1 VQNNVYRYDNQNK
14 MRKVRY
20 NPYID
25 DTQQN
30 NTAVTKPALKVENAP
45 EKLWSSLDIMSNI
58 NRPFL
63 GKYIVKME
71 NTDGYIGDF
80 KQGGI
85 GDCWMLSGLKAMA
98 CTPGGIAA
106 IKQAITKNADG
117 SVTVNFKGVDTS
129 YKITKE
135 DFNRAQND
143 CNISPDGVK
152 ENKYSTGD
160 ADALIFE
167 IAVEKYRKD
176 LLEGKY
182 KDANIPNYA
191 KIVMNEQSPL
201 DGGVSSQLFYMLT
214 GKEACTITF
223 NDITSPDG
231 KEVLLKNNSNQFDEF
246 FDKYS
251 INPKKYAV
259 GTHVRKGE
267 NISVVDITGKSIKLI
282 PEHQYAIE
290 GVLANNIIL
299 SNPHNSAKKIILT
312 KEEFMKA
319 FSGVEYINLKDDYDI
334 FDAGLKKYSKDSTAA
349 NEYVNKNY

>member
-1 VQNNVYRYDNQNK
+1 MQNNVYHYDKNNLG
-14 MRKVRY
+14 KVRY
-20 NPYID
+20 NPHVDYAN
-25 DTQQN
+25 QN
-30 NTAVTKPALKVENAP
+30 NAVITTPITKVENAP

-63 GKYIVKME
+63 GKYTLRLE
-71 NTDGYIGDF
+71 NADGYIGDF

-117 SVTVNFKGVDTS
+117 SITVNFKGVNGS

-135 DFNRAQND
+135 EFNKALND
-143 CNISPDGVK
+143 VTISPDGVK
-152 ENKYSTGD
+152 EYRYSTGD

-167 IAVEKYRKD
+167 LAVEKYRKD
-176 LLEGKY
+176 LLADKY

-191 KIVMNEQSPL
+191 KIVMDKQSPL

-231 KEVLLKNNSNQFDEF
+231 KNVILKNNQSQFEEF

-259 GTHVRKGE
+259 GTHVKKGE
-267 NISVVDITGKSIKLI
+267 DVSVFDVTGKIIKLT

-290 GVLANNIIL
+290 GVLSNNFIL
-299 SNPHNSAKKIILT
+299 SNPHDSAKKIILS
-312 KEEFMKA
+312 KDEFMKA
-319 FSGVEYINLKDDYDI
+319 FSGVEYVNLKDDYDI
-334 FDAGLKKYSKDSTAA
+334 FDAGLKQYSKQSTEA